1 MKVGRN
7 DPCPCG
13 SGKKLK
19 HCCVA
24 RQQRRTEVR
33 DSLAKGLFYVLGPLA
48 IVIAVVVS
56 LSALRGGS
64 VGEDGLERVW
74 SAQHGHW
81 HAVLPDGTQTEVK
94 PGMVWN
100 AEHGHFHSAETTD
113 VESARRYVTDGL
125 AEKIDNA
132 EATLDQ

>member
-13 SGKKLK
+13 SGKKNK
-19 HCCVA
+19 HCCAA
-24 RQQRRTEVR
+24 RAQRRTEVR
-33 DSLAKGLFYVLGPLA
+33 DSVARGLFYILGPLA
-48 IVIAVVVS
+48 IVLALAVS
-56 LSALRGGS
+56 ISALRGGR

-100 AEHGHFHSAETTD
+100 PEHGHFHSAESTD
-113 VESARRYVTDGL
+113 VESARRFVTDGL
-125 AEKIDNA
+125 TEKIDNA
-132 EATLDQ
+132 EAKLDQ

>member
-1 MKVGRN
+1 M
-7 DPCPCG
+7 
-13 SGKKLK
+13 
-19 HCCVA
+19 
-24 RQQRRTEVR
+24 
-33 DSLAKGLFYVLGPLA
+33 FYILGPLA